1 MQNNNESKNNFSEVF
16 IGENGKMGVKLGNG
30 QVIVPALYDEIAYT
44 YSDFI
49 ANTHPYVAI
58 KDGKFGLLRPDGKG
72 TEITP
77 FVYDSIIIPNA
88 ESFLN
93 HFLYKKEKGERFGI
107 MAMDGREITPCNLKS
122 YSCDG
127 QTVYFRSGNHQ
138 GLWQWV
144 IDELLEPI
152 YDKIEFVD
160 DDEPIL
166 FTLNGE
172 KGYVKA
178 EDQSFIPQNLENTMD
193 PDSWHDLLI
202 ECIFDQYDDFD

>member
-1 MQNNNESKNNFSEVF
+1 MQNNNETKGNFSEVF
-16 IGENGKMGVKLGNG
+16 VGENGKMGVKLPDGR
-30 QVIVPALYDEIAYT
+30 VVVPDNYDEIAYT

-49 ANTHPYVAI
+49 WDTRPYVAI
-58 KDGKFGLLRPDGKG
+58 KDGKFGLVRPDGKG

-77 FVYDSIIIPNA
+77 FIYDDIVVPEVFPN
-88 ESFLN
+88 
-93 HFLYKKEKGERFGI
+93 HYLYKKDGSERIGLLSYFGE
-107 MAMDGREITPCNLKS
+107 EVTPCIIDAYGSN
-122 YSCDG
+122 G
-127 QTVYFRSGNHQ
+127 QTVYYRSGEHE

-144 IDELLEPI
+144 IGELLEPI

-172 KGYVKA
+172 KGYVKV
-178 EDQSFIPQNLENTMD
+178 EDHSFIPQSLENTMD
-193 PDSWHDLLI
+193 PDTWHDLLL

>member
-1 MQNNNESKNNFSEVF
+1 MQNDTLNTKGFSKVF
-16 IGENGKMGVKLGNG
+16 TGENGKMGVKLSNG
-30 QVIVPALYDEIAYT
+30 KVVIPALYDEIAYT
-44 YSDFI
+44 YHDYI
-49 ANTHPYVAI
+49 AAKRPYVAI
-58 KDGKFGLLRPDGKG
+58 KDGKHGLVRPDGKG
-72 TEITP
+72 TELTP
-77 FVYDSIIIPNA
+77 FVYEIIAAVPEIP
-88 ESFLN
+88 N

-107 MAMDGREITPCNLKS
+107 MAMDGREITPCNLNS

-127 QTVYFRSGNHQ
+127 QTVYIRSGNHQ